1 MMRKRGKNR
10 VLLGWNVKNVLNI
23 INLLCN
29 ICVYQNY
36 YVPLQSS

>member
-1 MMRKRGKNR
+1 MLTASGAF
-10 VLLGWNVKNVLNI
+10 LYPNVKIELSI
-23 INLLCN
+23 TFLLCN